1 MLVLPKLR
9 YQIIWLRNILESLFA
24 AAPEVLEEAEELEE
38 QMNPAT
44 NNRGLG
50 LGTFKFGPKILKNF
64 GKKITKIGQEIHNGK
79 N

>member
-1 MLVLPKLR
+1 MLESSFADVPGVLP
-9 YQIIWLRNILESLFA
+9 ES
-24 AAPEVLEEAEELEE
+24 EESEE

-44 NNRGLG
+44 NNRRLG